1 MAVAPLVAEIIWTI
15 AMSKTANRVVIAS
28 LLSSLCLTGGA
39 AAQVTSAA
47 DYNHPY
53 GMSPSSQNAPVDPS
67 LRDGNGNLTVVNG
80 QFTSSAMSQSMG
92 LQPMGSL
99 GTSSLAASNTVVSGA
114 SVTTTGAGAGGASM
128 FGQAS
133 SIGNSLN
140 VVTVGNNNTVV
151 VNSNQVNNGNQTA
164 TVNLSH

>member
-1 MAVAPLVAEIIWTI
+1 
-15 AMSKTANRVVIAS
+15 MSKTMNSVAVAC
-28 LLSSLCLTGGA
+28 LLSTLGLAGGA
-39 AAQVTSAA
+39 EAQITSAS

-53 GMSPSSQNAPVDPS
+53 GMSQGGENAPVDPS

-80 QFTSSAMSQSMG
+80 QFTSSAMSQSTG
-92 LQPMGSL
+92 LQPMGTL
-99 GTSSLAASNTVVSGA
+99 GNSSLAATNTVTSGA
-114 SVTTTGAGAGGASM
+114 STTTTGAGAGGASM

-133 SIGNSLN
+133 AIGNSLN

>member
-1 MAVAPLVAEIIWTI
+1 VAEINWTI
-15 AMSKTANRVVIAS
+15 AMPQTTNRVAIAT
-28 LLSSLCLTGGA
+28 LLSTLCLTGGA

-53 GMSPSSQNAPVDPS
+53 GMSASSQNAPVDPS
-67 LRDGNGNLTVVNG
+67 LRDANGNLTVVNG

-99 GTSSLAASNTVVSGA
+99 GMSSLAASNTVTSGA
-114 SVTTTGAGAGGASM
+114 STTTTGAGAGGASM

-133 SIGNSLN
+133 AIGNQLN
-140 VVTVGNNNTVV
+140 VVTVGNNNTVI

-164 TVNLSH
+164 TVNLSK

>member
-1 MAVAPLVAEIIWTI
+1 MP
-15 AMSKTANRVVIAS
+15 KTTNRVAVAS
-28 LLSSLCLTGGA
+28 LLSVLCLAGGA
-39 AAQVTSAA
+39 AAQVTSAS

-53 GMSPSSQNAPVDPS
+53 GMSQANQNTPVDPS

-80 QFTSSAMSQSMG
+80 QFTSSAMGQSTG
-92 LQPMGSL
+92 LQSMGSL
-99 GTSSLAASNTVVSGA
+99 GSSSLAASNTVASGA

-133 SIGNSLN
+133 AIGNQLN

-164 TVNLSH
+164 TVNLSK

>member
-1 MAVAPLVAEIIWTI
+1 MP
-15 AMSKTANRVVIAS
+15 KTTNRFVLAT
-28 LLSSLCLTGGA
+28 LLSTLCLAGEAT
-39 AAQVTSAA
+39 AQVTTSA

-53 GMSPSSQNAPVDPS
+53 GMSPSSQNAPVDSS

-80 QFTSSAMSQSMG
+80 QFTSSAMSQSTG
-92 LQPMGSL
+92 LQAMGSL
-99 GTSSLAASNTVVSGA
+99 GTSSLASSNTVVSGA

-133 SIGNSLN
+133 AIGNSLN

-164 TVNLSH
+164 NVNLSK

>member
-1 MAVAPLVAEIIWTI
+1 MSSSRLALVCFA
-15 AMSKTANRVVIAS
+15 
-28 LLSSLCLTGGA
+28 LCLAGSA
-39 AAQVTSAA
+39 EAQVTSAS

-53 GMSPSSQNAPVDPS
+53 GMTQANENATVEPS

-80 QFTSSAMSQSMG
+80 QFTSSGMTQSTG

-114 SVTTTGAGAGGASM
+114 SVTQTGAGFGGASSV
-128 FGQAS
+128 GTAAA
-133 SIGNSLN
+133 IGNSLN

-164 TVNLSH
+164 NVNISGK